1 MVSDSSMAMA
11 RVRAIV
17 MKICFLVVLCLVL
30 VGRRV
35 ESSVEIEALME
46 IKAALDP
53 KGAILNSWVAEAD
66 PCSGGFEG
74 VACDGNGKVA
84 NVSLQSKNLSGFL
97 SPSFAKLR
105 CLNGLYLHYNNLK
118 GEIPKEISNLTEL
131 VDLYLNLNALS
142 GSIPPELAYM
152 SSLQVLQLCCNKL
165 TGSIPSK
172 LGSLKKLSF
181 LALQHNQLTGAIPS
195 SLGSIASL
203 NRLDLS
209 FNNLTGA
216 IPQTL
221 ASLQQLTV
229 LNLRSNRLSG
239 RVPRGLKGLRQDF
252 RYDNNSKLCGDGFS
266 GLPGCN
272 SSVPSSEQKPIGTAT
287 LNITS
292 NPVVSVPKIP
302 MPANVSASCKGCSLS
317 SPNRSKIRTV
327 SAIIAVLFTATISMA
342 FLLFVWYRKEKQKI
356 GSAFEVSDTRLS
368 PDLFCNYSEDH
379 SRKCP
384 SPLILLEY
392 SSDWDPLADRGTAS
406 DCFRFNLEEIESATH
421 YFSDKS
427 LLGRNG
433 FASVYKGFLRDGSCA
448 AVKCFSK
455 TSCKTKEI
463 EFQEGLDILMQIQ
476 HENLVKF
483 RGFCCSNGRAECF
496 LVYEFVYN
504 GTLSHHLDGEAG
516 RNLDWSTRV
525 RIAYGVAK
533 GIEYLHHGLPEPIVH
548 QNISAANILLD
559 QHLSPH
565 LSDCALQRLF
575 ADDIVFSILK
585 TSAAMGYLAP
595 EYATVGRLTLE
606 SDIYAFGK
614 ILLQLLTGGR
624 KDISHNNPSTS
635 SAHRSVK
642 TLVESGKVEE
652 FMDPRLDGKYSV
664 AEATSLAEIALACT
678 SELASERPP
687 MDTVVRRFETG
698 INQERKT

>member
-1 MVSDSSMAMA
+1 VVSDSSMEMGRA
-11 RVRAIV
+11 RTII
-17 MKICFLVVLCLVL
+17 MKVCFWVVLCVAL
-30 VGRRV
+30 VGIRV

-53 KGAILNSWVAEAD
+53 KGVILQSWVADRD
-66 PCSGGFEG
+66 PCSGVYEG
-74 VACDGNGKVA
+74 VACNENGKVA
-84 NVSLQSKNLSGFL
+84 NVSLQSKTLSGYL

-105 CLNGLYLHYNNLK
+105 CLNGLYLHYNNLG
-118 GEIPKEISNLTEL
+118 GEIPKEVSNLTEL
-131 VDLYLNLNALS
+131 VDLYLNVNALS
-142 GSIPPELAYM
+142 GSIPPELASM

-165 TGSIPSK
+165 TGPIPSK
-172 LGSLKKLSF
+172 LGSLKKLSV
-181 LALQHNQLTGAIPS
+181 LALQNNQLTGAIPS
-195 SLGSIASL
+195 SLGSVVSL

-221 ASLQQLTV
+221 ASLQQLTD

-239 RVPRGLKGLRQDF
+239 RVPQGLKDLKQGFQ
-252 RYDNNSKLCGDGFS
+252 YDNNSKLCGDGFPRLS
-266 GLPGCN
+266 ECT
-272 SSVPSSEQKPIGTAT
+272 SSVPSSEPKPMGTRT

-302 MPANVSASCKGCSLS
+302 VSANVPASCKRCSLS
-317 SPNRSKIRTV
+317 SSNSSKIRTV
-327 SAIIAVLFTATISMA
+327 SAIIAALFTATIAIAS
-342 FLLFVWYRKEKQKI
+342 LLFVWYRKEKQKI
-356 GSAFEVSDTRLS
+356 GSAFEASDARLS
-368 PDLFCNYSEDH
+368 PDLFCNYSEDQ

-392 SSDWDPLADRGTAS
+392 SSDWDPLADRGTGS
-406 DCFRFNLEEIESATH
+406 GCFRFNLEEIEYATN

-433 FASVYKGFLRDGSCA
+433 FASVYRGFMRDGSTA
-448 AVKCFSK
+448 TVKCFSK

-483 RGFCCSNGRAECF
+483 RGFCCSNARAECF
-496 LVYEFVYN
+496 LVYEFVPN
-504 GTLSHHLDGEAG
+504 RTLLHHLDGEAG
-516 RNLDWSTRV
+516 RNLEWSTRV
-525 RIAYGVAK
+525 KIAYGVAK
-533 GIEYLHHGLPEPIVH
+533 GIKYLHHGLAEPIVH

-559 QHLSPH
+559 QHLGPH

-585 TSAAMGYLAP
+585 ASAAMGYLAP
-595 EYATVGRLTLE
+595 EYATVGRLTLQ

-614 ILLQLLTGGR
+614 ILLQLLTGVA
-624 KDISHNNPSTS
+624 KDISRDNPSTS
-635 SAHRSVK
+635 SAHCSIK
-642 TLVESGKVEE
+642 TLVECGKVEE
-652 FMDPRLDGKYSV
+652 FMDPRLNGKYSV
-664 AEATSLAEIALACT
+664 VEATNMAEIALACT

-687 MDTVVRRFETG
+687 MNAVVQRFETG
-698 INQERKT
+698 INQETQT